1 MSFTG
6 VPGFVHPTQDQEFPF
21 RWLVTVWGHPW
32 LTSATSSSW
41 GAGKPLGLQN
51 SLEFGQ
57 ELSQGLFGWR
67 QLILRNALILIIAFI
82 LINAVDFE
90 KCINSDKL
98 S

>member
-1 MSFTG
+1 MMVGDSLG
-6 VPGFVHPTQDQEFPF
+6 SPLADLSHQQLL
-21 RWLVTVWGHPW
+21 R
-32 LTSATSSSW
+32 AQ

-67 QLILRNALILIIAFI
+67 QLILRNALILIIALI

-90 KCINSDKL
+90 KCINSDK
-98 S
+98 